1 MTEELLYQ
9 LALSML
15 PRIGPVRAKA
25 LMSYCGSASAIF
37 REKKKDLLKIPDIG
51 PVIASSIK
59 LDHVLRQAESELKF
73 IERNEIIALFYTD
86 RRYPDRL
93 KQCDDGPVMLFLD
106 GMADLNPRYSVSIVG
121 TRRAT
126 PYGKQICAELLAGLR
141 EYSPLIVSGLA
152 YGIDIEAH
160 RVSVDL
166 GLPTVA
172 CLAHGLDRI
181 YPSEHAAVA
190 QKMKDRGGL
199 LTEFLP
205 NTKPDRELFPMRNR
219 IVAGLS
225 DCTIVVESDN
235 KGGSILTAHLA
246 ASYNRDVF
254 AFPGRIYDKY
264 SSGCNHLIKKNLA
277 SIINSPEELITS
289 MGWDILQPKTRQLT
303 FDLDITED
311 ERKVISILH
320 EHKRLALDDLA
331 IKSTISVSKLSS
343 LLIQLEFRNKV
354 KSLPGKVFEV
364 LVT

>member
-1 MTEELLYQ
+1 VTEELLYQ

-51 PVIASSIK
+51 PVVAGSIR
-59 LDHVLRQAESELKF
+59 LDQVLKQAESELKF
-73 IERNEIIALFYTD
+73 VEKNDIVALFYTD
-86 RRYPDRL
+86 KRYPDRL
-93 KQCDDGPVMLFLD
+93 KQCEDGPIMLFLD
-106 GMADLNPRYSVSIVG
+106 GIADLNPLYSISIVG

-126 PYGKQICAELLAGLR
+126 SYGKQICAELLEGLK
-141 EYSPLIVSGLA
+141 EYKPLIVSGLA

-160 RVSVDL
+160 RLSVDL
-166 GLPTVA
+166 GLSTVA

-181 YPSEHAAVA
+181 YPAEHATIAR
-190 QKMKDRGGL
+190 KMKDKGGL

-219 IVAGLS
+219 IVAGIS

-264 SSGCNHLIKKNLA
+264 SSGCNHLIKKNIA
-277 SIINSPEELITS
+277 AIINSPEELIS
-289 MGWDILQPKTRQLT
+289 NMGWDIVQPKVRQLT
-303 FDLDITED
+303 FDLDITDD

-320 EHKRLALDDLA
+320 DHQKMGLDELC
-331 IKSTISVSKLSS
+331 IKSELPLAKLSS
-343 LLIQLEFRNKV
+343 MLIQLEFRNKV

-364 LVT
+364 I

>member
-1 MTEELLYQ
+1 VTEELLYQ

-51 PVIASSIK
+51 PVIAGSIK
-59 LDHVLRQAESELKF
+59 LDKVLKEAESELRF
-73 IERNEIIALFYTD
+73 IEKNDIVALFYTD
-86 RRYPDRL
+86 RRYPERL
-93 KQCDDGPVMLFLD
+93 KLCEDGPVMLFLD
-106 GMADLNPRYSVSIVG
+106 GLADLNPRYSISVVG

-126 PYGKQICAELLAGLR
+126 AYGKQICAELLSGLR
-141 EYSPLIVSGLA
+141 EYQPLIVSGLA

-160 RVSVDL
+160 RISVDL
-166 GLPTVA
+166 SLPTVA

-181 YPSEHAAVA
+181 YPSEHAAIA
-190 QKMKDRGGL
+190 QKMKDKGGL

-205 NTKPDRELFPMRNR
+205 KTKPDRELFPMRNR
-219 IVAGLS
+219 IVAGMS
-225 DCTIVVESDN
+225 DCTVVVESDN

-246 ASYNRDVF
+246 SSYNRDVF

-264 SSGCNHLIKKNLA
+264 SSGCNHLIKKNIA
-277 SIINSPEELITS
+277 AIINSPEELIS
-289 MGWDILQPKTRQLT
+289 NMGWDIVQPKARQLS
-303 FDLDITED
+303 FDLDITDD

-320 EHKRLALDDLA
+320 DHQKMVLDELAV
-331 IKSTISVSKLSS
+331 KSEIPLSKLSS
-343 LLIQLEFRNKV
+343 LLIQLEFRNKI

-364 LVT
+364 I

>member
-1 MTEELLYQ
+1 VTEELLYQ

-106 GMADLNPRYSVSIVG
+106 GMADLNPRYSISIVG

-126 PYGKQICAELLAGLR
+126 AYGKQICGELLAGLR
-141 EYSPLIVSGLA
+141 EYNPLVVSGLA

-166 GLPTVA
+166 GMPTVA

-181 YPSEHAAVA
+181 YPSEHAAIA

-277 SIINSPEELITS
+277 SIINSPEELITG
-289 MGWDILQPKTRQLT
+289 MGWDIVQPKVRQLS
-303 FDLDITED
+303 FDLDISDD
-311 ERKVISILH
+311 ERKVISLLH
-320 EHKRLALDDLA
+320 EHQRLVLDDLA
-331 IKSTISVSKLSS
+331 IMSKISISKLSS
-343 LLIQLEFRNKV
+343 LLIQLEFSNKV

-364 LVT
+364 KDT

>member
-1 MTEELLYQ
+1 
-9 LALSML
+9 
-15 PRIGPVRAKA
+15 
-25 LMSYCGSASAIF
+25 
-37 REKKKDLLKIPDIG
+37 
-51 PVIASSIK
+51 
-59 LDHVLRQAESELKF
+59 
-73 IERNEIIALFYTD
+73 
-86 RRYPDRL
+86 
-93 KQCDDGPVMLFLD
+93 
-106 GMADLNPRYSVSIVG
+106 VG

-126 PYGKQICAELLAGLR
+126 AYGKQICGELLAGLR
-141 EYSPLIVSGLA
+141 EYNPLVVSGLA

-166 GLPTVA
+166 GMPTVA

-181 YPSEHAAVA
+181 YPSEHAAIA

-277 SIINSPEELITS
+277 SIINSPEELITG
-289 MGWDILQPKTRQLT
+289 MGWDIVQPKVRQLS
-303 FDLDITED
+303 FDLDISDD
-311 ERKVISILH
+311 ERKVISLLH
-320 EHKRLALDDLA
+320 EHQRLVLDDLA
-331 IKSTISVSKLSS
+331 IMSKISISKLSS
-343 LLIQLEFRNKV
+343 LLIQLEFSNKV

-364 LVT
+364 KDT

>member
-37 REKKKDLLKIPDIG
+37 REKKKDLIKIPDIG
-51 PVIASSIK
+51 PVVAGSIK
-59 LDHVLRQAESELKF
+59 LDYVLKQAESELKF
-73 IERNEIIALFYTD
+73 IDKNNIIALFYTEK
-86 RRYPDRL
+86 RYPERL
-93 KQCDDGPVMLFLD
+93 KQCEDGPIMLFLD
-106 GMADLNPRYSVSIVG
+106 GMADLNPRYSISVVG

-126 PYGKQICAELLAGLR
+126 GYGKQICADLLDGLK
-141 EYSPLIVSGLA
+141 EYKPLIVSGLA

-160 RVSVDL
+160 KISVDL

-181 YPSEHAAVA
+181 YPTEHATIAR
-190 QKMKDRGGL
+190 KMKDKGGL

-264 SSGCNHLIKKNLA
+264 SSGCNHLIKKNIA
-277 SIINSPEELITS
+277 AIINSPEELIS
-289 MGWDILQPKTRQLT
+289 NMGWDIVSPKGRQLT
-303 FDLDITED
+303 FDLDITEE
-311 ERKVISILH
+311 ERQVLSLLH
-320 EHKRLALDDLA
+320 EHQKLVIDELAVKTALPL
-331 IKSTISVSKLSS
+331 SKLSS

-364 LVT
+364 V

>member
-1 MTEELLYQ
+1 VTEELLYQ

-51 PVIASSIK
+51 PVIANSIK

-106 GMADLNPRYSVSIVG
+106 GMVDLNPRYCISIVG

-126 PYGKQICAELLAGLR
+126 PYGKQICAELLAGLK
-141 EYSPLIVSGLA
+141 EYNPLVVSGLA

-160 RVSVDL
+160 RVSIEL

-181 YPSEHAAVA
+181 YPSEHAAIA

-277 SIINSPEELITS
+277 SIINSPDELITG
-289 MGWDILQPKTRQLT
+289 MGWDIVQPKARQLT
-303 FDLDITED
+303 FDLDISDE
-311 ERKVISILH
+311 ERKVISLLH
-320 EHKRLALDDLA
+320 EHQKLILDDLA
-331 IKSTISVSKLSS
+331 IKSEISISKLSS
-343 LLIQLEFRNKV
+343 MLIQLEFRNKV
-354 KSLPGKVFEV
+354 KSLPGKVFEAI
-364 LVT
+364 